1 MNRNK
6 LALLAVATLLVVAIV
21 WTLGDA
27 YSEELK
33 AFLRALARAL

>member
-1 MNRNK
+1 MTRNR
-6 LALLAVATLLVVAIV
+6 LILLVAATLLVLAIV
-21 WTLGDA
+21 WYFGDA